1 MGRFEEQQYSRWVL
15 GVVAVMVIIFTMSA
29 CLKDDEGV
37 NQISAVR
44 ALNAVPASTQL
55 DIGLD
60 GNKLNYDQYTGR
72 DEDFAYLDTLPYKN
86 AWPGNRLVRV
96 FDPKDGRDASPVVQ
110 GTVGFTPGKFY
121 SLYVV
126 GYETIE
132 LMATEDDLS
141 APAAG
146 KAKLRFIHL
155 SPDAPALDFGVVG
168 REAPLA
174 TNKAFKSVE
183 GFFAIDAGEAYTFSI
198 TDHGTKE
205 VLHTV
210 ELTPEPGVIYTVWVR
225 GLLADG
231 GDEALAFGHEV
242 IIH

>member
-1 MGRFEEQQYSRWVL
+1 M
-15 GVVAVMVIIFTMSA
+15 VAVAVIVFTLSA
-29 CLKDDEGV
+29 CLKDDGGV

-44 ALNAVPASTQL
+44 ALNAVPGSPKL

-60 GNKLNYDQYTGR
+60 GNKLNYDQNTGR
-72 DEDFAYLDTLPYKN
+72 NEDFAYLDTLPYKN

-96 FDPKDGRDASPVVQ
+96 FDPEDGPSAPPVVQ

-126 GYETIE
+126 GHEAIE

-155 SPDAPALDFGVVG
+155 SPDAPALDFGIAG
-168 REAPLA
+168 EETLLA
-174 TNKAFKSVE
+174 TNKAFKSIE
-183 GFFAIDAGEAYTFSI
+183 GFFAVDADEAHTFRI
-198 TDHGTKE
+198 TDHGSDD
-205 VLHTV
+205 VLHAF
-210 ELTPEPGVIYTVWVR
+210 EFTPKAGLIYTVWVR
-225 GLLADG
+225 GLLEHEGSETLD
-231 GDEALAFGHEV
+231 FGHEI